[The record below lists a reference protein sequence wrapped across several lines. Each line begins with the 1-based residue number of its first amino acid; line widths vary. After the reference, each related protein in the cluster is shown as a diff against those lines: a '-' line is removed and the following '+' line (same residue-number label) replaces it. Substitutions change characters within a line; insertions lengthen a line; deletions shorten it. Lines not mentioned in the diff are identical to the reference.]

1 MNITLETEDGPW
13 ALFQIYAPDLRYSD
27 VEMDLFYESFQN
39 KLNVIAPAPP
49 KKKIIVLGNINAN
62 IDWNAFANW
71 QDVCGRFSI
80 GFINESEEKL
90 LQFCTKNKLCLTN
103 TLCKHE
109 HRNLVRCTSPDGR
122 AQNQTDLIIIQHSCK
137 STVKNSTDIG
147 SVYSLLLM

>member
-1 MNITLETEDGPW
+1 MGTVSNICTRLKILWCGNGSILW
-13 ALFQIYAPDLRYSD
+13 
-27 VEMDLFYESFQN
+27 
-39 KLNVIAPAPP
+39 KLSKQTKCNLPP
-49 KKKIIVLGNINAN
+49 PSQKKKIIVLGNINAN

>member
-13 ALFQIYAPDLRYSD
+13 ALFQIYAPDLRYCD

-39 KLNVIAPAPP
+39 KLNVISPP
-49 KKKIIVLGNINAN
+49 SQKKKIIVLGNINAN